1 MRTKLCSLAVLIAPA
16 AGAAIWL
23 APIAMAQ
30 NGDEPSCTTMG
41 TDTECQSP
49 GNVQINDSP
58 AVLDPEPQYPYWEG
72 GDLAGSDDHGGPGHR

>member
-1 MRTKLCSLAVLIAPA
+1 MRTKLCSVAALIGPA

-23 APIAMAQ
+23 APIAVAQ
-30 NGDEPSCTTMG
+30 DGDQSCTNMG

-58 AVLDPEPQYPYWEG
+58 AVLDPEPMYPYWEG
-72 GDLAGSDDHGGPGHR
+72 DTVIGDTHGHR